1 MKKKINK
8 IYLKDKCWKAL
19 FTREFYLLP
28 SYSKK
33 NVAIIFFT
41 SAPF

>member
-28 SYSKK
+28 L
-33 NVAIIFFT
+33 IF
-41 SAPF
+41 